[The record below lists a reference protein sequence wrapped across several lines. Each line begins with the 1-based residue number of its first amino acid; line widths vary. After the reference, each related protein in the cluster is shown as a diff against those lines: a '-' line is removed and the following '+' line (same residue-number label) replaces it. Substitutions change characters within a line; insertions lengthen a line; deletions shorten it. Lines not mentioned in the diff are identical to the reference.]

1 MIRITD
7 LKVDLLA
14 DEARI
19 RQKAEKLL
27 GTKCNE
33 IKLIRRTVDARKKN
47 DVHYVLSLDV
57 SIENEEKILNK
68 GIKNVRRTPDMS
80 YHFKKGV
87 KRERRP
93 VVVGTGPAGLF
104 AGLYL
109 ARAGVHPLILE
120 RGSDVDRRTA
130 CVEAYMK
137 GSELSEETNVQF
149 GEGGAG
155 TFSDGKLNTG
165 TKDIRI
171 RTVLEEFVKYGAPGD
186 ILIDAKPHIG
196 TDILRTVVKNIRNEI
211 ISLGGEVLFDAKL
224 CDFGIHNGRVT
235 SAIYEK
241 EGKKHEFETDKIL
254 LCIGHSARDT
264 AKMLYDKGVIMQKKP
279 FSVGARIEHTQDFIS
294 SAMYGEAKK
303 LLPPADYKMAVHL
316 PNGRSLYTF
325 CMCPGG
331 HVVAAASEKGT
342 IVTNGMSY
350 SKRDGK
356 NANSAIL
363 VGVTPEDFP
372 SDNPLSG
379 FEFQRR
385 IEKRAYELCKNKAPC
400 QTVGSF
406 LGVGENVVG
415 SVVPT
420 YKPGVEMTEID
431 KVLPPFVTE
440 TMRAGLLEMDKKI
453 RGFADKE
460 AILTAPETRSSSPVR
475 FVRNEEMELSI
486 KGLLT
491 AGEGGGYA
499 GGIMSSAV
507 DGLKAAEMII
517 NNE

>member
-1 MIRITD
+1 MLRITE
-7 LKVDLLA
+7 LKVSLVA
-14 DEARI
+14 DEADI
-19 RQKAEKLL
+19 KKKAEKLL
-27 GTKCNE
+27 GTKCKE
-33 IKLIRRTVDARKKN
+33 IKLARRTVDARKKN
-47 DVHYVLSLDV
+47 DVHYVISLDV
-57 SIENEEKILNK
+57 CVDNEEKILDK

-80 YHFKKGV
+80 YSFKKGV
-87 KRERRP
+87 KREKRP

-109 ARAGVHPLILE
+109 ARAGLCPLILE
-120 RGSDVDRRTA
+120 RGSDVDNRTLK
-130 CVEAYMK
+130 VEAYMNGK
-137 GSELSEETNVQF
+137 ELSEETNVQF

-171 RTVLEEFVKYGAPGD
+171 RTVLREFVKHGAPED

-196 TDILRTVVKNIRNEI
+196 TDILRVVVKNIRNEI
-211 ISLGGEVLFDAKL
+211 ISSGGEVIFNAKL
-224 CDFGIHNGRVT
+224 CDVGIHNGRVC

-241 EGKKHEFETDKIL
+241 EGTIHEFETDIIL
-254 LCIGHSARDT
+254 LAIGHSARDT

-294 SAMYGEAKK
+294 SAMYGEAKE

-316 PNGRSLYTF
+316 QNGRSLYTF

-363 VGVTPEDFP
+363 VGITPEDFP
-372 SDNPLSG
+372 NENPLSG
-379 FEFQRR
+379 FEFQRE
-385 IEKRAYELCKNKAPC
+385 IEKRAYNLCGNKAPC

-406 LGVGENVVG
+406 LGIGENVIG
-415 SVVPT
+415 SVIPT
-420 YKPGVEMTEID
+420 YKPGVEMTELD
-431 KVLPPFVTE
+431 KVLPSFVTE
-440 TMRAGLLEMDKKI
+440 TMRAGILEMDKKI

-475 FVRNEEMELSI
+475 FVRDEGMELSI
-486 KGLLT
+486 KGLMT

-507 DGLKAAEMII
+507 DGLKAAELIVKS
-517 NNE
+517 